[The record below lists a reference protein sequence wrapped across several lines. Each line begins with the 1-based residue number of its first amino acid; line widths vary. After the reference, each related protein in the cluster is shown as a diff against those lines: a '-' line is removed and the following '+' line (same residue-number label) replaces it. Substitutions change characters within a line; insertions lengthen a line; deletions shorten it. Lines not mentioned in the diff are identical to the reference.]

1 MPTWVDQPTTKT
13 CSKSLY
19 QKRKRYLRL
28 NSRLVKINTPLY
40 WSKSKERQNSKD
52 LILWSILKKPPRQ
65 RRRTLQR
72 TRSQG
77 KSLTNPSLP
86 WTDLP
91 NRSWTKSSKTVSTLT
106 RKTCSATRST
116 SRSNPRAT
124 KKMIHRRP
132 KTKTTPKKSTTSTKL
147 NSIQSMWPAQL

>member
-13 CSKSLY
+13 CSKNLY

-28 NSRLVKINTPLY
+28 NSRLVKINTPLLR
-40 WSKSKERQNSKD
+40 SKSKERQNSKD
-52 LILWSILKKPPRQ
+52 LILWSILKKRQRQ
-65 RRRTLQR
+65 RRRILQR

-91 NRSWTKSSKTVSTLT
+91 NRSWIKSFKTVSTLT

-116 SRSNPRAT
+116 SRSNRRAT

-132 KTKTTPKKSTTSTKL
+132 KTKTTPRKSTTSTKL
-147 NSIQSMWPAQL
+147 NSIQSMWPTQL

>member
-1 MPTWVDQPTTKT
+1 MPTWVDQPTTKS
-13 CSKSLY
+13 CSKNLY

-52 LILWSILKKPPRQ
+52 LILRSILKKPLRQ

-72 TRSQG
+72 TRSQA

-86 WTDLP
+86 STVLP

-116 SRSNPRAT
+116 SPSNRRAT
-124 KKMIHRRP
+124 KKTIHHRP

-147 NSIQSMWPAQL
+147 NSIQSI